1 MRENRNT
8 KEEIFLL
15 CHPLLGIVPP
25 GDEAGLDLPNLSPGD
40 EAGLDLPNNLPN
52 LPWGDEAGLDLP
64 NLPPGDEAGL
74 NLPNNLPNLP
84 PGDKAGL
91 DLRNDL
97 PNLPSGVSRVSSHHL
112 LLFLDLAGE
121 SLEFILH
128 SKLAH
133 LNLSA
138 SVLTL
143 TTAAASGAPHILPHQ
158 REAPNRVHQLTSRVV
173 LVQFLVHRQ

>member
-1 MRENRNT
+1 MLKNGSTLAMIGRNMRENRNT

-25 GDEAGLDLPNLSPGD
+25 GDEAGLDLPNLSP
-40 EAGLDLPNNLPN
+40 
-52 LPWGDEAGLDLP
+52 GDEAGLDLP

-173 LVQFLVHRQ
+173 LVQFLVLRQ